1 MARQKPKKPPSGK
14 YILVID
20 DDQDI
25 VNIIKNTLNREG
37 HSVTIAFSGEAALK
51 LLHHEYFDL
60 IILDYLMPNMD
71 GEQFLKELRK
81 FNPYIQVILYTAFAG
96 NYPPREML
104 KRLDIQGYCEK
115 GDNVEEL
122 LLWVDAGLKAAN
134 TFNTIIKSRQGLEYI
149 LNATTALYKIQP
161 LDDLLQNILILI
173 SGLLGAS
180 DTFLAVLP
188 TTQTEHFD
196 AFLAMLEK
204 DIGLEIRAAT
214 GRFAD
219 QKRVDIL
226 EASEIKVIYNAIQSG
241 KIQTMDNYCII
252 PLGIGAEVIGIVFF
266 GKSINDQQDLEL
278 LQVFAKQA
286 AVAVYNIHQIHS
298 LAINDPLTGAYV
310 RGFFDKC
317 LLRELYMA
325 FRSQK
330 KLCLLMIDMDKLKH
344 INDTAGHTE
353 GDQALTIMGRILHAA
368 TRNSDYVCRYGGD
381 EFAIILPL
389 TSVEGAFIVGK
400 MILELLRDKNIQ
412 GPNGPI
418 PVRVSI
424 GIGELGIMAL
434 DPKEISSIPHSY
446 FEQLAKQFIN
456 QADKMLY
463 QAKQKGGYCI
473 CVESNIEWPKSDPV
487 P

>member
-1 MARQKPKKPPSGK
+1 MARQKPEVPPSGK

-20 DDQDI
+20 DDQAI

-37 HSVTIAFSGEAALK
+37 HSVTLSFSGEAALK

-60 IILDYLMPNMD
+60 IILDYLMPGMNA
-71 GEQFLKELRK
+71 EQFLEELRK
-81 FNPYIQVILYTAFAG
+81 FNPYIHVILNTAFAG

-115 GDNVEEL
+115 GDNVEGL
-122 LLWVDAGLKAAN
+122 LLWIDIGLKAAN
-134 TFNTIIKSRQGLEYI
+134 SFNTIIKSRQGLEYI
-149 LNATTALYKIQP
+149 LNATPALLKIQP
-161 LDDLLQNILILI
+161 FEDLLQDILVQI
-173 SGLLGAS
+173 SGLLGTN

-188 TTQTEHFD
+188 ETKTEHLD
-196 AFLAMLEK
+196 AFLAMLEE
-204 DIGLEIRAAT
+204 DMGLEIRAAT

-219 QKRVDIL
+219 QKKVDIL
-226 EASEIKVIYNAIQSG
+226 EAHEIKAIYAAIQTG
-241 KIQTMDNYCII
+241 KIQTMDSCCIV
-252 PLGIGAEVIGIVFF
+252 PLGIGTEIIGIVFF
-266 GKSINDQQDLEL
+266 DKCINDKQAVEL

-286 AVAVYNIHQIHS
+286 AVAVYNIQQMQS
-298 LAINDPLTGAYV
+298 FAINDPLTGAYV

-330 KLCLLMIDMDKLKH
+330 KLCLLMIDMDGLKR

-353 GDQALTIMGRILHAA
+353 GDQALTIMGRILHTA

-381 EFAIILPL
+381 EFTIILPQ
-389 TSVEGAFIVGK
+389 TNIDGAFIVGQR
-400 MILELLRDKNIQ
+400 ILELLQAKNIQ

-418 PVRVSI
+418 PVRGSI
-424 GIGELGIMAL
+424 GIGELGIVTL
-434 DPKEISSIPHSY
+434 DLKELRTVPHSY
-446 FEQLAKQFIN
+446 FEHMAKQFIK

-473 CVESNIEWPKSDPV
+473 CAESGIEWLKI
-487 P
+487 

>member
-1 MARQKPKKPPSGK
+1 MTRQKTKKPLSGK

-20 DDQDI
+20 DDQD
-25 VNIIKNTLNREG
+25 VVHIIKNILNREG
-37 HSVTIAFSGEAALK
+37 HSVAITFSGEAALK

-96 NYPPREML
+96 NNPPREML

-115 GDNVEEL
+115 GDNMEEL

-134 TFNTIIKSRQGLEYI
+134 TFNTIMKSRQGLEYI
-149 LNATTALYKIQP
+149 LNATAALYKIQP
-161 LDDLLQNILILI
+161 LNELLQSILVLI

-188 TTQTEHFD
+188 ETTTEHFD
-196 AFLAMLEK
+196 AFLAVLEK

-219 QKRVDIL
+219 PDKSNIL
-226 EASEIKVIYNAIQSG
+226 EVSELKTIYNTIQTG

-266 GKSINDQQDLEL
+266 GKSITNNQDLEL
-278 LQVFAKQA
+278 LQIFAKQA
-286 AVAVYNIHQIHS
+286 AVAVYNIHQVHS

-317 LLRELYMA
+317 LIRELYMA
-325 FRSQK
+325 FRSRK
-330 KLCLLMIDMDKLKH
+330 KLCLLMIDMDELKR

-353 GDQALTIMGRILHAA
+353 GDQALTIMGKILLAA

-381 EFAIILPL
+381 EFVVILPL
-389 TSVEGAFIVGK
+389 TSVEGALVVGK
-400 MILELLRDKNIQ
+400 MILELLRDKSIQ
-412 GPNGPI
+412 GPDGPI

-424 GIGELGIMAL
+424 GIGELGIMEF
-434 DPKEISSIPHSY
+434 DHNRISSMPHSY
-446 FEQLAKQFIN
+446 FEQLAKQFIK
-456 QADKMLY
+456 QTDKMLY
-463 QAKQKGGYCI
+463 QAKQKGGNCI
-473 CVESNIEWPKSDPV
+473 CVESNIAWPEI
-487 P
+487 